1 MRLMPALET
10 LVSACGV
17 DNFLLGNQGGF
28 DRAGL
33 FALQEIKRRDPRI
46 QYTVVLA
53 YLPPPPELLG
63 EPTIFPEGIETVP
76 KRYAIL
82 FRNQWMLERA
92 DFLLVYQRYSYG
104 GTARAVA
111 RAVKAGKRV
120 INIAN

>member
-1 MRLMPALET
+1 MLCGHRDFCEEIGMRMMPALET

-53 YLPPPPELLG
+53 YLPSRVAKATHGPCRG
-63 EPTIFPEGIETVP
+63 EREKHPAGCFFYW
-76 KRYAIL
+76 R
-82 FRNQWMLERA
+82 
-92 DFLLVYQRYSYG
+92 FLQG
-104 GTARAVA
+104 
-111 RAVKAGKRV
+111 
-120 INIAN
+120 N

>member
-1 MRLMPALET
+1 MPALET

-53 YLPPPPELLG
+53 YLLSRVAKAAHELCRAAKEKSTPQGAFSIGVFYKEIKGFLSVPPKSMNR
-63 EPTIFPEGIETVP
+63 I
-76 KRYAIL
+76 
-82 FRNQWMLERA
+82 
-92 DFLLVYQRYSYG
+92 
-104 GTARAVA
+104 
-111 RAVKAGKRV
+111 
-120 INIAN
+120 